1 MTTRRGFITGLISF
15 AVTAPAIV
23 RATSLM
29 PVKVMVEPIK
39 WPLYNEASTITL
51 SEFSSMRSIDWKFPN
66 PQWRVVHDVRDLWK
80 LQNDVM
86 DDIPYLTSM

>member
-29 PVKVMVEPIK
+29 PVKAMEEPIK
-39 WPLYNEASTITL
+39 WPIYRE
-51 SEFSSMRSIDWKFPN
+51 SSCGDLELIGWKLPN
-66 PQWRVVHDVRDLWK
+66 PQWGLVHDVRDLWK